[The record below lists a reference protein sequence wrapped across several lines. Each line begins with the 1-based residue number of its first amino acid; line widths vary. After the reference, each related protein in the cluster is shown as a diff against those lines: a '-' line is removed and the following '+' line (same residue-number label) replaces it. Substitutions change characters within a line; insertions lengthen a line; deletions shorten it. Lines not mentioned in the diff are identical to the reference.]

1 MTAIEKTEKGPQ
13 PPQTYAGY
21 VFPGLGHLLVGEV
34 VHGIGMLALTAAG
47 LFALVLG
54 LPNLI
59 SLVLPESGTSLADL
73 AQMVADLA
81 GWFGA
86 ALTPRT
92 GFAAA
97 RFVFGLVGLFVGL
110 LVAGYRMGGASRP
123 QPLRVGAIVVVSTL
137 VIRLLLWLVEVVLP
151 LVPLPGTPIGF
162 HALLGFLTLV
172 VVLPVLWFR
181 AHRRAFPRTLSEEE
195 FNSNRNVFL
204 RQIRRHRSGMIG
216 FYGVCLLLFMMMIT
230 PLLAP
235 FDPDLVDAGPATIAP
250 GWWQNLAPIIGWT
263 EDAATHGWG
272 EYLMGTDERGRDVF
286 SRLLF
291 GARISLMIGFFAVS
305 LTATIGTVVGA
316 TAGYLGGWVDRTLM
330 WFVDLLLAMPR
341 LILLLAVVGIID
353 LGGTARLFLI
363 IGVLG
368 LTGWMGVSRI
378 VRSQV
383 LSLKQQ
389 DFVQAAMALGYSQ
402 GRIVLRHLIPN
413 ATAPVIV
420 FCSLAIGSTMLAE
433 AGLSFLGLGVQPP
446 TSTWGVMVNEGRDP
460 LRNAPWISL
469 FPGLAIVAAVM
480 SFNLLGDGLRDAL
493 DPKQRT

>member
-1 MTAIEKTEKGPQ
+1 MTAIEKAEKGPQ

-21 VFPGLGHLLVGEV
+21 VLPGLGHLLVGEI
-34 VHGIGMLALTAAG
+34 VHGIGMLSLTITTLCA
-47 LFALVLG
+47 V
-54 LPNLI
+54 
-59 SLVLPESGTSLADL
+59 
-73 AQMVADLA
+73 
-81 GWFGA
+81 
-86 ALTPRT
+86 
-92 GFAAA
+92 
-97 RFVFGLVGLFVGL
+97 VFGLPTLSDRVMTPSGIAWHAVIALFAVPAML
-110 LVAGYRMGGASRP
+110 GA
-123 QPLRVGAIVVVSTL
+123 
-137 VIRLLLWLVEVVLP
+137 LWY
-151 LVPLPGTPIGF
+151 
-162 HALLGFLTLV
+162 
-172 VVLPVLWFR
+172 R
-181 AHRRAFPRTLSEEE
+181 AHRRVFPVELTEEE

-216 FYGVCLLLFMMMIT
+216 FYGVTLLLFMMVIT
-230 PLLAP
+230 PLLSP
-235 FDPDLVDAGPATIAP
+235 FDPDMIDAGPATVAP
-250 GWWQNLAPIIGWT
+250 GWWQHVAPLIGWST
-263 EDAATHGWG
+263 EAPQHGFT

-286 SRLLF
+286 SRLLY

-305 LTATIGTVVGA
+305 LTATIGTVIGA
-316 TAGYLGGWVDRTLM
+316 TAGYVGGWVDRILM

-353 LGGTARLFLI
+353 LGGVARLFLI

-402 GRIVLRHLIPN
+402 SRIVLRHLIPN

-446 TSTWGVMVNEGRDP
+446 TSTWGVMVNEGRP
-460 LRNAPWISL
+460 TLREAPWVSL

>member
-1 MTAIEKTEKGPQ
+1 
-13 PPQTYAGY
+13 
-21 VFPGLGHLLVGEV
+21 
-34 VHGIGMLALTAAG
+34 
-47 LFALVLG
+47 
-54 LPNLI
+54 
-59 SLVLPESGTSLADL
+59 
-73 AQMVADLA
+73 
-81 GWFGA
+81 
-86 ALTPRT
+86 
-92 GFAAA
+92 
-97 RFVFGLVGLFVGL
+97 
-110 LVAGYRMGGASRP
+110 
-123 QPLRVGAIVVVSTL
+123 
-137 VIRLLLWLVEVVLP
+137 
-151 LVPLPGTPIGF
+151 
-162 HALLGFLTLV
+162 
-172 VVLPVLWFR
+172 
-181 AHRRAFPRTLSEEE
+181 
-195 FNSNRNVFL
+195 
-204 RQIRRHRSGMIG
+204 
-216 FYGVCLLLFMMMIT
+216 
-230 PLLAP
+230 
-235 FDPDLVDAGPATIAP
+235 
-250 GWWQNLAPIIGWT
+250 
-263 EDAATHGWG
+263 
-272 EYLMGTDERGRDVF
+272 MGTDERGRDVF
-286 SRLLF
+286 SRLLY

-316 TAGYLGGWVDRTLM
+316 TAGYLGGWADRILM

-353 LGGTARLFLI
+353 LGGIARLFLI

-402 GRIVLRHLIPN
+402 SRIVLRHLIPN

-460 LRNAPWISL
+460 LRDAPWISL